1 MTLQGGTC
9 KEKEKTLRSQWLPTL
24 GGWGE
29 GEKEV
34 GGGKKTMKEMEPFAG
49 GRTSNYGVI
58 VYRKSGTVRRILKG
72 D

>member
-1 MTLQGGTC
+1 M
-9 KEKEKTLRSQWLPTL
+9 KEKKKL
-24 GGWGE
+24 GE
-29 GEKEV
+29 E
-34 GGGKKTMKEMEPFAG
+34 KKTMKEMESFAG